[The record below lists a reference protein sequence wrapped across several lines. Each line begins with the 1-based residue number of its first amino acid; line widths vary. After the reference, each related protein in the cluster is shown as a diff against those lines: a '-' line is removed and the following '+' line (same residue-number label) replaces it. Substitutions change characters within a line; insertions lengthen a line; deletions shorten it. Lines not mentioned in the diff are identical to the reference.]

1 MIRNTKTKPS
11 IPNTRAAAPGTDSAG
26 AETDVVVPPVP
37 PTLMST
43 LAVLLV
49 LKPSLTLNSML
60 AMPENPALGVKTTSI
75 VEYPSESA
83 TFDSLGANTVVPPT
97 VLTITQFR
105 LSSVERFRRESSLV
119 SQVDR
124 SARKTYPGITTYP

>member
-1 MIRNTKTKPS
+1 
-11 IPNTRAAAPGTDSAG
+11 
-26 AETDVVVPPVP
+26 
-37 PTLMST
+37 MST

-49 LKPSLTLNSML
+49 LAPALTLNSML

-83 TFDSLGANTVVPPT
+83 TFDSLGANAVVPPT

-105 LSSVERFRRESSLV
+105 LSSVERFRRESSLA

-124 SARKTYPGITTYP
+124 SARKTYPGINTYP